1 MERAAAGRIV
11 IIRAHASARQ
21 TDLAQHTYQSKGHP
35 MRLLAVL
42 NSLNAPA
49 HHDHGAVVGQ
59 LMRQGTNFVRRDS
72 GNVRGPFRC
81 FRSSVRLPEKVVSED
96 LETGLYMF
104 LRKFLS
110 VCQNFRV
117 HTSCLTL
124 RRSLFRA

>member
-96 LETGLYMF
+96 LETGCTVFKEILICF
-104 LRKFLS
+104 ARTFEFSLS
-110 VCQNFRV
+110 AAF
-117 HTSCLTL
+117 
-124 RRSLFRA
+124 